1 MQNIV
6 NRVKSINRWVLVGVG
21 VMVVLVA
28 GYFAM
33 NATRPAQPVQAMPQ
47 TVRATRGDLTGTITT
62 SGQLTPKRDAS
73 LAVSIPGIVKEVDVA
88 QGDTVKAGD
97 VLIKLD
103 DSTASQN
110 VDKANL
116 ALQMAQVKLDAAQHD
131 YNNKVTWTPNGNQ
144 LDAAQAGLANAEAA
158 VKAAQSDYDKVAFLP
173 WVSSTQPSLALA
185 QATNN
190 YNKAR
195 ADLAYLYS
203 NSPDTIL
210 ARDNFQTAQLGLS
223 AAQVD
228 LQMAKDTLSK
238 MTLTAPFDGTITNV
252 NVEVGESAAGPVV
265 EMATMDHLEVILD
278 VDEVDVG
285 ALKVGQPAS
294 VTFDAW
300 PGQTVTGKVV
310 SIAPKANATANVVN
324 FEVHIGLDKTDLDL
338 RAGMTADAVI
348 QTFQVKGALLLPRD
362 AVEQDTQT
370 GKAYVSLVTLQNG
383 VKRTEVKLGQH
394 NDQVVQILS
403 GLQENDEVLANV
415 GLPAQ

>member
-6 NRVKSINRWVLVGVG
+6 NRLKSINRWALVGVG
-21 VMVVLVA
+21 VVVVLVA
-28 GYFAM
+28 GYFAL
-33 NATRPAQPVQAMPQ
+33 NASKPAQPVQAMPQ
-47 TVRATRGDLTGTITT
+47 TVRVTKGDLAGTITT

-88 QGDTVKAGD
+88 QGDKVKAGD

-103 DSTASQN
+103 DSSASNN
-110 VDKANL
+110 VNKANL
-116 ALQMAQVKLDAAQHD
+116 ALEMAQVRLDSAQHD
-131 YNNKVTWTPNGNQ
+131 YNHKVTWTPNGNQ
-144 LDAAQAGLANAEAA
+144 LNAAEAVLSNSQAA
-158 VKAAQSDYDKVAFLP
+158 VNAAQSDYDKVAFLP
-173 WVSSTQPSLALA
+173 WVSSTPQSLALA

-190 YNKAR
+190 YTKAK

-210 ARDNFQTAQLGLS
+210 ARDNLQTAQLGLS
-223 AAQVD
+223 SAQVD

-238 MTLTAPFDGTITNV
+238 MTLTAPFDGTITSV
-252 NVEVGESAAGPVV
+252 NVEVGESASGPVV

-285 ALKVGQPAS
+285 ALKVGQAAS

-300 PGQTVTGKVV
+300 PGQKVTGKVIT
-310 SIAPKANATANVVN
+310 IAPKANATANVVN
-324 FEVHIGLDKTDLDL
+324 FEVHIGLDPTELDL
-338 RAGMTADAVI
+338 RAGMTADATI

-370 GKAYVSLVTLQNG
+370 GKAYVNLVTLQNG
-383 VKRTEVKLGQH
+383 VRRTEVRLGQH
-394 NDQVVQILS
+394 NDQYVQILG
-403 GLQENDEVLANV
+403 GLQENDEVLANP
-415 GLPAQ
+415 GAPLQ